1 MLIHQVY
8 FWLKDPQSSDARDQ
22 LKKGLESLL
31 TIETIKSGHIGSPAS
46 TPPRQVVDHS
56 FTFSYQTTFENMDDH
71 EVYQIHPV
79 HLRFVESC
87 EHLWDRVQVYD
98 YSLTD

>member
-8 FWLKDPQSSDARDQ
+8 FWLNDPQSIDDRDQ

-31 TIETIKSGHIGSPAS
+31 TIETIKSGYIGIPAS
-46 TPPRQVVDHS
+46 TPPREVVDHS
-56 FTFSYQTTFENMDDH
+56 FAFSYQTTFENMNDH
-71 EVYQIHPV
+71 EVYQNHIV
-79 HLRFVESC
+79 HLRFVEDC

>member
-8 FWLKDPQSSDARDQ
+8 FWLKDPQSIDDWDQ

-31 TIETIKSGHIGSPAS
+31 SIESIKSGYIGIPAS
-46 TPPRQVVDHS
+46 TPPREVVDHS
-56 FTFSYQTTFENMDDH
+56 FAFSYQITFENIKDH
-71 EVYQIHPV
+71 EAYQNHIG
-79 HLRFVESC
+79 HLRFIEDC